1 MNTEGSYGPNDDERI
16 IIMYAMFREAL
27 KIYHALKIR
36 RGRKEKTWSSWG
48 KAGWSLK
55 L

>member
-1 MNTEGSYGPNDDERI
+1 MNTEESYGPNDDERI

-36 RGRKEKTWSSWG
+36 HAHKEKTESS
-48 KAGWSLK
+48 
-55 L
+55 